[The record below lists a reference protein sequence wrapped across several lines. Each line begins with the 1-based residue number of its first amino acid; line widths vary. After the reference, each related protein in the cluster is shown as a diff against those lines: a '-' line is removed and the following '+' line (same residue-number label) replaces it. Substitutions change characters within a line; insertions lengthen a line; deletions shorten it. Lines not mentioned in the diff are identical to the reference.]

1 MDYLENL
8 MGLLQEYGLKVG
20 LTVLGAVA
28 IWIFGR
34 MLISLAT
41 KLVDRVLSARSIDET
56 LRRYV
61 SGALRTMLNIVLIVG
76 ILGFFG
82 IETTAFAAVLAAAGV
97 AIGMAWS
104 GLLANFAAGAFM
116 VVLRP
121 IRVGD
126 YVTVGGVEGTVNEVG
141 LFVSKIT
148 SVDNVMHIVGNNK
161 IFSENIINYST
172 NPFRRV
178 DLKAQLAHDADV
190 ERVQDALRAAV
201 AQIPNVASTPSPD
214 VEILE
219 FNLAGTVLCVR
230 PYCHTQHY
238 WQVYF
243 ETNRVIREQTTA
255 LKCPVPNQH
264 YHVQGGVAQ
273 LRTAAA

>member
-1 MDYLENL
+1 MDFDHILKLVQEH
-8 MGLLQEYGLKVG
+8 GLSLAWTL
-20 LTVLGAVA
+20 LGALA
-28 IWIFGR
+28 IWIIGR
-34 MLISLAT
+34 MLIGLAARV
-41 KLVDRVLSARSIDET
+41 LDRVLSLRQIDET

-61 SGALRTMLNIVLIVG
+61 SGALKTVLNLVLIAG

-82 IETTAFAAVLAAAGV
+82 VETTAFAAVLAAAGV

-126 YVTVGGVEGTVNEVG
+126 YVVAGGIEGTVGEVG

-148 SVDNVMHIVGNNK
+148 TLENVVHIVGNNK
-161 IFSENIINYST
+161 IFSETIVNYSA

-178 DLKAQLAHDADV
+178 DLKAQLAHGADV
-190 ERVQDALRAAV
+190 EAVIDRLRAVV
-201 AQIPNVASTPSPD
+201 AGIPNVVSEQGPD
-214 VEILE
+214 VHILE

-230 PYCHTQHY
+230 PYCHTRDY

-243 ETNRVIREQTTA
+243 DTNRAIREQTAA

-264 YHVQGGVAQ
+264 YFVEGQ
-273 LRTAAA
+273 LPAA